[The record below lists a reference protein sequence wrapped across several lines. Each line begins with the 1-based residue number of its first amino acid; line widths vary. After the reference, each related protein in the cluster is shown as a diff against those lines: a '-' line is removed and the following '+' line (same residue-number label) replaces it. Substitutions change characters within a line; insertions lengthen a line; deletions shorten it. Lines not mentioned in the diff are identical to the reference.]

1 MPPLQDEYEGFD
13 TAAAAADIGTS
24 LFGGPDLG
32 DERGHNEGGTGT
44 DLTPGNTDALGN
56 GETVNEE
63 VAEPGQKP
71 AGAEATKPAP
81 AEAAKLPDGANPAGT
96 VPAAQQPGQNSVGKV
111 LPKSWKKD
119 MGPEWEKAS
128 PALKDYVYEREANVM
143 RGIQQ
148 YQNGYQAWTNL
159 IQPFAPMLEQ
169 YPQVNPIQLMQ
180 GLMNTH
186 LQLLDPRSPMENKA
200 KIVGQLLAEYGIN
213 MTADQA
219 PAVDPALIQRLQRSE
234 QAVQQLMAMQQNA
247 QRQQYQAGVNTY
259 MQQIDAFAADPKNK
273 FFGEVQDDILRFIN
287 SGAATTLDAAYDLA
301 VWANP
306 AVRAKMLAEQQV
318 KPPVVGQKPRADNG
332 RFVNLDDNT
341 PPPTRKA
348 KVGSIDDTINA
359 VVAANYS
366 KH

>member
-1 MPPLQDEYEGFD
+1 MPPLEDEYEGFD
-13 TAAAAADIGTS
+13 TAAAAADIGSS
-24 LFGGPDLG
+24 LFGGPETD
-32 DERGHNEGGTGT
+32 DRGHNEGGVGT
-44 DLTPGNTDALGN
+44 DLTPGNTDALGK

-63 VAEPGQKP
+63 VAEPAAKTAP
-71 AGAEATKPAP
+71 ATAPDPTKP
-81 AEAAKLPDGANPAGT
+81 LDGANPAGT
-96 VPAAQQPGQNSVGKV
+96 VPATQAPGQNSVGKV

-148 YQNGYQAWTNL
+148 YQNGYQAWDTL
-159 IQPFAPMLEQ
+159 IKPFAPMLEA

-180 GLMNTH
+180 GLMQTH
-186 LQLLDPRSPMENKA
+186 LSLLDPRAPMETKT
-200 KIVGQLLAEYGIN
+200 KIVGQLLAEYGIS
-213 MTADQA
+213 MTPDQA

-234 QAVQQLMAMQQNA
+234 QQVQQLMAMQQNA
-247 QRQQYQAGVNTY
+247 QRQQYQAGVNTFV
-259 MQQIDAFAADPKNK
+259 QQIDAFAADPKNK
-273 FFGEVQDDILRFIN
+273 FFNDVQDDILRFIN
-287 SGAATTLDAAYDLA
+287 SGAATTLSDAYDLA
-301 VWANP
+301 IWANP
-306 AVRAKMLAEQQV
+306 AIRAKMLAEQQV

-359 VVAANYS
+359 VVASHYS